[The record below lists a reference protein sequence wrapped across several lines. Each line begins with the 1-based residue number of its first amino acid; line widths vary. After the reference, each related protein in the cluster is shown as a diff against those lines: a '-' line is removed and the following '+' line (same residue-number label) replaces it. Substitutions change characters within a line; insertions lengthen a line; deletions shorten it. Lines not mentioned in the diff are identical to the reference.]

1 MAIGRYPIPV
11 PNDSE
16 IEQLF
21 QADPNGDTP
30 RVEKNES
37 RAMAIFELLEYIV
50 NQAPPALPKS
60 CFSADFIDFVEKC
73 LKKNPADRTDLKTL
87 LVSSKNSVTT

>member
-21 QADPNGDTP
+21 QQDPNGDTS

-50 NQAPPALPKS
+50 NQVRFK
-60 CFSADFIDFVEKC
+60 
-73 LKKNPADRTDLKTL
+73 DRKI
-87 LVSSKNSVTT
+87 